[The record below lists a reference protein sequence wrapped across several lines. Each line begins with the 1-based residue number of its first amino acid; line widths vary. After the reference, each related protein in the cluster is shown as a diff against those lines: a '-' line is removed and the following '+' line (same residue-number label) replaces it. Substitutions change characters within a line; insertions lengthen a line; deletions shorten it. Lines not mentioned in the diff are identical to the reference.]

1 MIKRS
6 KLCLLLAALVA
17 VPFVPAPWPGV
28 TQAAYAERL
37 PGSVGY
43 LNDDSTPTGG
53 SLGNFGYSSSAAFDY
68 AGRSVGI
75 DFQTTRSFN
84 ELRLIDDDRTNR
96 INRSSD
102 LAVYTS
108 NDNVTYAPLTGWSFQ
123 KSGNSIVLR
132 DFSVSARYVKVH
144 ANFSDAGNAS
154 LWLKQANLQNL
165 LEALDTESEPGT
177 LSGTVGYVNDDRN
190 PAAGAIGNWGQSV
203 SAALDYAYR
212 SVGVDLG
219 APVSFNTIELKE
231 PSGPSRIEKSD
242 LSLYVSGDNT
252 TFAKVTNFDFLKLN
266 NRIILYNFSA
276 TARYVKV
283 HNHFDDASFT
293 FSNPNLQQMLTVA
306 NRPAGTWTAG
316 GGGVWA
322 YKKAIFVSN
331 GGAQL
336 QEDRAVYVTKTSI
349 GASALQAAGKLGYDY
364 ADVRFADAGGR
375 ELAFEMDD
383 GGFFVRIPSLAAGG
397 SGTIWLYYG
406 NPSASFTGGGQEAL
420 QVEYGNKTLEDH
432 TTTPF
437 KDNVKPVL
445 LANGSLMM
453 VANRVQSTTSGIY
466 AKYSADGGRTWTTPV
481 EIANLNNA
489 GRDEPAGLFVDPDNG
504 DVLLFFYSYYGYTTT
519 DCLNACRSD
528 LYAARSTD
536 NGQTFM
542 TPQQIDTGTLV
553 YGGVTYPVKYNVSY
567 ANPIQIANGDWILP
581 FAFVKDPEGGF
592 AVSVVYSTDKGAT
605 WQRSA
610 SQLSVAASG
619 GEGGLSEPS
628 ILQLAD
634 GSLKMYMRQ
643 QVSTKVRLAESVSTD
658 NGRTWSTP
666 VDANMFSSNTMS
678 VLTRHSNGD
687 ALLLWPGNNAF
698 GGTSYIRNPLTLAF
712 SKDETASW
720 NAMRDLLGRTR
731 LSGPGVN
738 ADTISRPATQ
748 PSTVMIDPDTYLFG
762 WWGTN
767 LSTAQ
772 TLLVE
777 DFQRYL
783 YKSHGVSDSFEYEE
797 LKNDYW
803 WQLGSTIAVSHN
815 QARSGAGSLRLLDDN
830 TTSLTAG
837 SRLFPGMRQGTV
849 KFSLYAH
856 SLADSFSFSLREPY
870 SYVHSA
876 EGTMFQFFVESDG
889 SLKVYNS
896 AGSRI
901 ELPVT
906 TDLTLN
912 AWHDIELRFDATA
925 GTIGVFVDGAFK
937 GTAGTYKSGNLVTH
951 FNIASASTGATG
963 TDVYIDDLTIRN
975 TEAGLPAAGTV
986 GTEQPA

>member
-1 MIKRS
+1 MFKRS
-6 KLCLLLAALVA
+6 KLCLLLAALAA
-17 VPFVPAPWPGV
+17 VPFVPAPWAGEVP
-28 TQAAYAERL
+28 AAYAERL
-37 PGSVGY
+37 SGSVGY
-43 LNDDSTPTGG
+43 LNGDSSPTGG
-53 SLGNFGYSSSAAFDY
+53 SLGSFGYSAAAAFDY
-68 AGRSVGI
+68 FGRSVGI
-75 DFQTTRSFN
+75 DLQTIQSFN
-84 ELRLIDDDRTNR
+84 EIRLIDDDRTNR
-96 INRSSD
+96 VNRSTD
-102 LAVYTS
+102 LSVYTS
-108 NDNVTYAPLTGWSFQ
+108 NDNVTYAPLTGWSFD
-123 KSGNSIVLR
+123 KTGNSIVLR
-132 DFSVSARYVKVH
+132 D
-144 ANFSDAGNAS
+144 
-154 LWLKQANLQNL
+154 
-165 LEALDTESEPGT
+165 
-177 LSGTVGYVNDDRN
+177 
-190 PAAGAIGNWGQSV
+190 
-203 SAALDYAYR
+203 
-212 SVGVDLG
+212 
-219 APVSFNTIELKE
+219 
-231 PSGPSRIEKSD
+231 
-242 LSLYVSGDNT
+242 
-252 TFAKVTNFDFLKLN
+252 
-266 NRIILYNFSA
+266 FSA

-283 HNHFDDASFT
+283 HSNFSDAGSTNVWMKQANLQNLLEVLDTGPEPGTLSGSVGYLNDDRNPASGAIGNWSSTGAAALDYQYRSIGVDLGAAVSFNTVELKEASGPSRIEKADLSLYVSNDNATFAKVTDFDFLKLNNRIVLYNFSATARYIKVHNHFDDAAFT
-293 FSNPNLQQMLTVA
+293 FSGSNLQQMLSAA
-306 NRPAGTWTAG
+306 NRPAGQWTAG
-316 GGGVWA
+316 GGGSWA
-322 YKKAIFVSN
+322 YKKAISVSN

-336 QEDRAVYVTKTSI
+336 LEDRAVYVTKAAI

-364 ADVRFADAGGR
+364 ADVRFADSAGR

-383 GGFFVRIPSLAAGG
+383 NGFYVRVPSLAAGG

-437 KDNVKPVL
+437 KDNAKPVL
-445 LANGSLMM
+445 LADGDLMM

-466 AKYSADGGRTWTTPV
+466 AKYSEDGGRTWTTPV
-481 EIANLNNA
+481 EIMNLNNA

-528 LYAARSTD
+528 LYMARSTD
-536 NGQTFM
+536 NGQTFQ
-542 TPQQIDTGTLV
+542 TPAQIDTGTLV
-553 YGGVTYPVKYNVSY
+553 YDGVTYPVKYNVTY
-567 ANPIQIANGDWILP
+567 ADPIQLANGDWVLP
-581 FAFVKDPEGGF
+581 FAYVKDPDGGF

-628 ILQLAD
+628 IIQLTDGTLQ
-634 GSLKMYMRQ
+634 MYMRQ
-643 QVSTKVRLAESVSTD
+643 QVATKVRLAESVSTD

-666 VDANMFSSNTMS
+666 VDANMFSSNTKS

-687 ALLLWPGNNAF
+687 VLLLWPGNNAF
-698 GGTSYIRNPLTLAF
+698 GGTSYIRNPLTLAY

-731 LSGPGVN
+731 LSGPAVN

-748 PSTVMIDPDTYLFG
+748 PSTVMIDSDTYLFG

-777 DFQRYL
+777 DFNRYL
-783 YKSHGVSDSFEYEE
+783 YKSHGVSDDFEYEE

-830 TTSLTAG
+830 TTNLTAG
-837 SRLFPGMRQGTV
+837 SRLFPGMRQGIV

-856 SLADSFSFSLREPY
+856 SLGDSFSFSLREPY
-870 SYVHSA
+870 SYVHAA
-876 EGTMFQFFVESDG
+876 EGTMFQFFVETDG

-896 AGSRI
+896 AGSRV
-901 ELPVT
+901 ELPVA
-906 TDLTLN
+906 TDLTLD

-925 GTIGVFVDGAFK
+925 GTIAVYVDGVSK
-937 GTAGTYKSGNLVTH
+937 GTAGTYKSGNLITH
-951 FNIASASTGATG
+951 FNIASSSTPATG

-975 TEAGLPAAGTV
+975 TELGLPTAGTV
-986 GTEQPA
+986 GTEQSA